1 MATVEIIGIAPSTYT
16 RVARMACE
24 EKGVSYELKPATPH
38 APEVLAIHPFG
49 KIPVLRHGDFE
60 VCETRALA
68 AYIDRAFDGP
78 ALFPSN
84 PRDLARAEQWV
95 SLVNT
100 VLDRTMVRT
109 YLFGYFFPKTGD
121 GKPDRAMIDGALP
134 ELRAQIALLDKAV
147 KPTGHLAGDR
157 FSFADIN
164 LMPIL
169 YYLNKLPEAA
179 DAIGHATPRSR
190 PITRSMRSGPASRTP
205 PRRRRHAEEQSNDRS
220 CCGFAR
226 RVVGRA
232 QSASGG

>member
-1 MATVEIIGIAPSTYT
+1 MIMATVEIIGIAASTYV

-24 EKGVSYELKPATPH
+24 EKGVAYALKSAMPH
-38 APEVLAIHPFG
+38 TPEVLAIHPFG

-60 VCETRALA
+60 ICETRALA

-78 ALFPSN
+78 ALFPSD

-100 VLDRTMVRT
+100 VLDRTMIRT
-109 YLFGYFFPKTGD
+109 YLVGYFFPKTPD

-147 KPTGHLAGDR
+147 APTGHLAGKG
-157 FSFADIN
+157 FSFADID
-164 LMPIL
+164 LLPIL

-179 DAIGHATPRSR
+179 DAIGNAKAFAAYYEKHAQR
-190 PITRSMRSGPASRTP
+190 PSFKNTVPPPPAR
-205 PRRRRHAEEQSNDRS
+205 
-220 CCGFAR
+220 
-226 RVVGRA
+226 
-232 QSASGG
+232 